1 MTVQRGSMTC
11 TNMTSRR
18 GVGVQFMQLVIQLC
32 RAKILLPNVQVRFH
46 QLDPVHLGAKK
57 VTLCLY
63 LEAMMVGRQRDF

>member
-18 GVGVQFMQLVIQLC
+18 GVGVQFMQLV
-32 RAKILLPNVQVRFH
+32 RFH

-63 LEAMMVGRQRDF
+63 LEAMMVFNV